1 MDYGCRKD
9 LDILPSLFKIMYCH
23 MWYSFFPP
31 FGFYLRIGSNLM
43 FERICSKI
51 VKNSLNGGI

>member
-9 LDILPSLFKIMYCH
+9 LDILPSLFKNYVLAKCGI
-23 MWYSFFPP
+23 PP